1 MRKNNMCG
9 SLLAPKPPSMPAP
22 PAPIAEEEQVE
33 PVFKAG
39 NAEDDENFSPAEKTG
54 RAQLKTFNTTDTGL
68 AIPL

>member
-1 MRKNNMCG
+1 MCG

-22 PAPIAEEEQVE
+22 PAAPVEQEE
-33 PVFKAG
+33 PVFQAG
-39 NAEDDENFSPAEKTG
+39 NEEDDEVYSPSERQG